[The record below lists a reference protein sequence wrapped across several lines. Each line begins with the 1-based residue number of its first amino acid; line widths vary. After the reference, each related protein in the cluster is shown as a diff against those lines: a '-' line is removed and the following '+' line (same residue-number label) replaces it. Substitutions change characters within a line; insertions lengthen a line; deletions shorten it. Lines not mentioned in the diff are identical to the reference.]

1 MKITSTLRL
10 FGSRKIIW
18 AVQNY
23 LCRAKL
29 LGSCKIIWVVQN
41 HLICKNLFGLRK
53 LIWVV
58 QNSELGNPS
67 HNNNTLCPMSTQ
79 TSVQKLSQVSSPK
92 IIKCDF
98 SYSMLLPFVHC
109 DLAFT
114 EDSLQSVPKGRKS
127 K

>member
-10 FGSRKIIW
+10 FGSRKIIL
-18 AVQNY
+18 AAQNY

-41 HLICKNLFGLRK
+41 HLICKYLFGLRK
-53 LIWVV
+53 FIWVV

-79 TSVQKLSQVSSPK
+79 TSVQKSSHVSSPK
-92 IIKCDF
+92 IKCDL
-98 SYSMLLPFVHC
+98 SYSMLLAFAHC
-109 DLAFT
+109 DFAFT